1 MGLTPGRPASLA
13 AAAAE
18 LEHVGTHGS
27 QRAGTVARTAPTPTF
42 PGHSVSSANRVLLLP
57 VLLPVLEL
65 PVRSRLELGRTEL
78 VLLLS
83 LAGEHLVSLHEAHRQ
98 LWNFQRCSFPDGGRS
113 RPFLDCAMFPSQAAS
128 DLVKRLVC
136 TY

>member
-18 LEHVGTHGS
+18 LEHVGTRGS
-27 QRAGTVARTAPTPTF
+27 QRAGTVARTAPTLPF

-65 PVRSRLELGRTEL
+65 PVRSRLEVGRTEL
-78 VLLLS
+78 S
-83 LAGEHLVSLHEAHRQ
+83 
-98 LWNFQRCSFPDGGRS
+98 CS
-113 RPFLDCAMFPSQAAS
+113 
-128 DLVKRLVC
+128 
-136 TY
+136 